1 MPVFHPFAPRP
12 VRKVPYGSIRRIA
25 TYLRWIALGKTMEE
39 IADVEGAKYN
49 SVRVKLRETM
59 KRFDV
64 CPTPILPR
72 WQSDE
77 NSFEG

>member
-1 MPVFHPFAPRP
+1 
-12 VRKVPYGSIRRIA
+12 
-25 TYLRWIALGKTMEE
+25 MEE

-64 CPTPILPR
+64 CPTRILPR